1 MLDKIINL
9 TFEYF
14 KKLPREKALKKANK
28 IGDILYFIKYRKDVV
43 EKNLSIAFP
52 DKDQKWKDYIRKKS
66 LQNIGRVLVEFPR
79 QPDYVKSGKIKDIVL
94 IEKGQSL
101 LEEIKKTGGIIV
113 SGHISNWE
121 MGGAGLSYYSNG
133 ITDLAYRQE
142 NQKINKI
149 ITQIREQSG
158 IKIIFHDQPLK
169 HFINAL
175 KNKEVIT
182 FLVDQNALR
191 HRGYFVDFFGL
202 KASTVNF
209 PAKLVAKY
217 NIPILF
223 AYTYFNEED
232 KRYYINVENIEYKSG
247 KDEEETAF
255 NITQAYTKKIEEAVK
270 KHPDQYLWV
279 HKRWKTRENEELEKI
294 Y

>member
-79 QPDYVKSGKIKDIVL
+79 QPDYVKSGKIKDVVL

-101 LEEIKKTGGIIV
+101 LDEIKKTGGIIV
-113 SGHISNWE
+113 SGHISSWE
-121 MGGAGLSYYSNG
+121 MCGAGISFYLNG
-133 ITDLAYRQE
+133 LTSLAYRQE
-142 NQKINKI
+142 NEKINKI

>member
-1 MLDKIINL
+1 MLDKLINL
-9 TFEYF
+9 TFNYF
-14 KKLPREKALKKANK
+14 KNLPREKALKRSNQ
-28 IGDILYFIKYRKDVV
+28 IGDLLYFVNYRKSVV

-52 DKDQKWKDYIRKKS
+52 EKDQKWKDTIRKKS

-79 QPDYVKSGKIKDIVL
+79 LPDYVKSGQIRNLVVV
-94 IEKGQSL
+94 EKGQNL
-101 LEEIKKTGGIIV
+101 LDEIKKTGGIVV

-121 MGGAGLSYYSNG
+121 IGGAGLSYYLNG
-133 ITDLAYRQE
+133 ITDLAYRQKNE
-142 NQKINKI
+142 KINRI
-149 ITQIREQSG
+149 ITQIREESG
-158 IKIIFHDQPLK
+158 IKIIYHDQPLK
-169 HFINAL
+169 HFITAL

-209 PAKLVAKY
+209 PAKLVARY
-217 NIPILF
+217 NVPILF
-223 AYTYFNEED
+223 AYVYFNEDE
-232 KRYYINVENIEYKSG
+232 KKYYLNVEEINYQKRSN
-247 KDEEETAF
+247 EEETSF
-255 NITQAYTKKIEEAVK
+255 NIVQAYTKKVEEAVR

-279 HKRWKTRENEELEKI
+279 HKRWKTRENEEVEKI